1 MCPPVLKTFTWRLIG
16 RALASRKRVGTY
28 SSNISQ
34 VCSDLFFFCNL
45 PKVVWL
51 SADTPINT
59 SSLPHEDDGIQN
71 ILSTIITP
79 QTSDDH
85 LIKIL
90 NILWYLWNARNDK
103 GFNNKCWIARQVHHT
118 TNADFTIAQSVLQE
132 HDHSSLMNRAMLTV
146 KIRQPSHEFT
156 FGVGMTFVSYS
167 LVLTPVV

>member
-1 MCPPVLKTFTWRLIG
+1 MLIVKRIWKLKMCPPVLKTFTWRLIG

-79 QTSDDH
+79 KTSDDH

-103 GFNNKCWIARQVHHT
+103 RFNNKCWIARQVHHT
-118 TNADFTIAQSVLQE
+118 ANADFTIAQSVFQE
-132 HDHSSLMNRAMLTV
+132 HDHSLTNEQGDV
-146 KIRQPSHEFT
+146 DGENPST
-156 FGVGMTFVSYS
+156 
-167 LVLTPVV
+167 